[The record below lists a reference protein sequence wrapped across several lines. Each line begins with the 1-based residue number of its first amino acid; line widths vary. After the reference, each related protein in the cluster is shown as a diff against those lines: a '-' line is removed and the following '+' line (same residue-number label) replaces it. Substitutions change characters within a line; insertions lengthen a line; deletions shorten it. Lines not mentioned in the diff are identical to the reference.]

1 MQPSDGTRPVA
12 LVTGAGRRL
21 GATVAR
27 TLHGAGY
34 DLVLHYR
41 ASADAIRVLCDE
53 LEAVRAGSTLAVAAD
68 LAHAEELPALVE
80 AAVTRH
86 GRLDALV
93 NNAAAFLPA
102 GLATA
107 TPRQWDAQFAV
118 NARAPMFLAQAAAAH
133 LKATHGAIVNMAD
146 IYAER
151 PRADLLAYA
160 ASKAALVALT
170 HGLAV
175 ALAPDVR
182 VNAVAP
188 GAILW
193 PDTEPPAEIRA
204 ALLARTPLRRTGTP
218 AEVAGTVLWL
228 LRDATYTTGEVVRV
242 DGGRGVS

>member
-21 GATVAR
+21 GATIAR
-27 TLHGAGY
+27 TLHDAGY

-41 ASADAIRVLCDE
+41 ASAEAMRALCDD
-53 LEAVRAGSTLAVAAD
+53 LEAARAGSTLAVAAD
-68 LAHAEELPALVE
+68 LARTEELPALVE
-80 AAVTRH
+80 AAATRY

-102 GLATA
+102 GLAAA
-107 TPRQWDAQFAV
+107 TPQQWDAQFAV
-118 NARAPMFLAQAAAAH
+118 NARAPMFLTQAAAPH
-133 LKATHGAIVNMAD
+133 LKATRGAIVNMAD

-204 ALLARTPLRRTGTP
+204 ALMARTPLRRTGTP